1 MILKPFKEVSEIDS
15 GNPYKEDISI
25 DATKTIKDITWAF
38 PSHQIFLKDG
48 IESEYVTSSISNE
61 TMHVYYNKD
70 GICTG
75 LEIFK
80 PHSLQCENI
89 ELLKCSLSSLVKELK
104 IKDIQFDEIDYGIE
118 IPSFGISTYSHDFE
132 ENSNLPIDCVYVELR
147 CQ

>member
-1 MILKPFKEVSEIDS
+1 MILKPFKEVTKIDS
-15 GNPYKEDISI
+15 GNPYKGDISI
-25 DATKTIKDITWAF
+25 DSTKTIKDITWAF

-48 IESEYVTSSISNE
+48 LESEFVTSSISNE
-61 TMHVYYNKD
+61 KIHVYYNKD
-70 GICTG
+70 GMCTG

-80 PHSLQCENI
+80 PHSLQYENI
-89 ELLKCSLSSLVKELK
+89 ELLKCSLSSLMTELK

-132 ENSNLPIDCVYVELR
+132 ENSNLPIDCVYVEFR